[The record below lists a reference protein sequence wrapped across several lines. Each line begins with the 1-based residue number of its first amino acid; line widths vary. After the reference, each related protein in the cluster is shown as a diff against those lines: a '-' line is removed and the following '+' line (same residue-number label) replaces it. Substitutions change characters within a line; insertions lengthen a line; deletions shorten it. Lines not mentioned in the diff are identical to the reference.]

1 MSMEPKRDGAER
13 RLTQDSVARLRA
25 RYDGLLETPAAT
37 VEAAHLDELRALA
50 RVYDL
55 EIAATADPA
64 ELWRGVRAVVSRL
77 ATDEEADPAERVPLT
92 VLVVEDDPDVAAGLI
107 ETLTEAGHGAV
118 GPFRNA
124 EAALAA
130 AATHAL
136 DAALVDIN
144 LDGAATGLD
153 LAREL
158 KSRWGVASVFL
169 SGDVTQAARHAELAV
184 GMVFKPY
191 VGAEVVRML
200 DKAAADGLLAA

>member
-1 MSMEPKRDGAER
+1 MTLEPKRDGAKR
-13 RLTQDSVARLRA
+13 RLTRDSVARLRA
-25 RYDGLLETPAAT
+25 RYDGLLESPPAAID
-37 VEAAHLDELRALA
+37 AAHLDELRALA
-50 RVYDL
+50 LVYDL
-55 EIAATADPA
+55 DAAASADPA
-64 ELWRGVRAVVSRL
+64 ELWRGVRAVIMRL
-77 ATDEEADPAERVPLT
+77 ATDETTEPAERTPLT

-118 GPFRNA
+118 GPFPNA
-124 EAALAA
+124 ESALAA

-144 LDGAATGLD
+144 LDGRATGVE

-158 KSRWGVASVFL
+158 KSRWGVASIFL

-191 VGAEVVRML
+191 VGAEVVQML
-200 DKAAADGLLAA
+200 DQAAADGRLAA